1 MAEHVALACREIL
14 DMRVIGVG
22 EDVKRQAFRCA
33 LEQGR
38 DARHFARKNRVPSFQ
53 ELGIG
58 YPDAKHFAQAGKE
71 FGVADLASFMP
82 VIKVAARKPPN
93 ESGWLAAGV
102 TGPAGDRLV

>member
-1 MAEHVALACREIL
+1 MSEHSGIGFREIF
-14 DMRVIGVG
+14 DMGVIGVG
-22 EDVKRQAFRCA
+22 EDIEWQAFRCA

-53 ELGIG
+53 ELRIG

-71 FGVADLASFMP
+71 FGVADLAGFMP

-93 ESGWLAAGV
+93 EIGLLATSV
-102 TGPAGDRLV
+102 